1 MINIW
6 ASHVL
11 AKRQEWKLQKILHAL
26 ISKEIIVI
34 LPRVKQRSLGCQE
47 QFKASMIK

>member
-1 MINIW
+1 M
-6 ASHVL
+6 L
-11 AKRQEWKLQKILHAL
+11 CAL

-34 LPRVKQRSLGCQE
+34 LPIAKDRSIRCQE